1 MLDAIHSGLTIFEY
15 FYHIPCIPGISSY
28 IYVGTLKSLRD
39 FYKLLSLT
47 AITSLLNCFVDF
59 VKTIL
64 TSSSKKQEA
73 RNFIAKCRDCPR
85 FVLYIVSVY
94 ML

>member
-1 MLDAIHSGLTIFEY
+1 MLDAIHSGLTILEY
-15 FYHIPCIPGISSY
+15 FYHIPCIPRISSY
-28 IYVGTLKSLRD
+28 IYEGTLKSLRD
-39 FYKLLSLT
+39 FYKLLSLS

-85 FVLYIVSVY
+85 SVLDIVSVY

>member
-59 VKTIL
+59 VQRSEVLKRKIRI
-64 TSSSKKQEA
+64 SKFYGNVTYVVNK
-73 RNFIAKCRDCPR
+73 F
-85 FVLYIVSVY
+85 L
-94 ML
+94 